1 MAGTPWLTNEEAR
14 MWRAFIDVSSGV
26 LHRVEG
32 DLKADS
38 QLGFDDYEVLVH
50 LSEHPERQLRM
61 SDLSER
67 LVASK
72 SGLTLRIDRLS
83 KRGLV
88 RREPCEHDKRSIFA
102 VLTDEGLDTIT
113 RIAPNHV
120 RSVRRHLLDA
130 LTVADVTS
138 VADALQR
145 ATSAFDVDE

>member
-1 MAGTPWLTNEEAR
+1 

-102 VLTDEGLDTIT
+102 VLTDEGLDT
-113 RIAPNHV
+113 
-120 RSVRRHLLDA
+120 RSEERL
-130 LTVADVTS
+130 
-138 VADALQR
+138 
-145 ATSAFDVDE
+145 

>member
-1 MAGTPWLTNEEAR
+1 

-61 SDLSER
+61 SDLSAR

-72 SGLTLRIDRLS
+72 SGLPF
-83 KRGLV
+83 V
-88 RREPCEHDKRSIFA
+88 SIA
-102 VLTDEGLDTIT
+102 
-113 RIAPNHV
+113 
-120 RSVRRHLLDA
+120 
-130 LTVADVTS
+130 
-138 VADALQR
+138 
-145 ATSAFDVDE
+145 

>member
-1 MAGTPWLTNEEAR
+1 
-14 MWRAFIDVSSGV
+14 
-26 LHRVEG
+26 
-32 DLKADS
+32 
-38 QLGFDDYEVLVH
+38 
-50 LSEHPERQLRM
+50 
-61 SDLSER
+61 
-67 LVASK
+67 
-72 SGLTLRIDRLS
+72 
-83 KRGLV
+83 V